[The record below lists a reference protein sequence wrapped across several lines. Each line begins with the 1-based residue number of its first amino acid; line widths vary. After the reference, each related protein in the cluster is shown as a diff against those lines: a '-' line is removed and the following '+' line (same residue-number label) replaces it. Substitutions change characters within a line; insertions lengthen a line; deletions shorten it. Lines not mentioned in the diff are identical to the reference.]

1 MKKLKY
7 KVFSVVYCMLAMVSL
22 FGQGNSVS
30 NYLANA
36 RMAIDD
42 EFYAIAETN
51 LQYVFARDDL
61 DSVSKVNALSFK
73 LELLYKRGLYSEIDK
88 VLADNIDVLKT
99 NSFANFIEAS
109 TLYKRGKYDDSITY
123 IKSVPKY
130 KNDLRLQEVLA
141 WDYVELSQINSAIGV
156 YNDIMPLINTNS
168 DKMIVL
174 NYGKLL
180 YTVKQYEKAGK
191 ILQLLKRAE
200 NLADYEE
207 GLLLLADVLEKQ
219 GKTAL
224 AAGTLQDIIDSD
236 DYLSGVRSAAAYSLG
251 DIYSD
256 IPTMYTNAVLAY
268 TFGIELVDDPESQA
282 QGKFKVANLN
292 LKHNINADAI
302 EQVRKVIREYP
313 NSVFASASQL
323 NLALTLFNQGFYD
336 EALLEYQKFLESF
349 DDDAYYAKVYAGM
362 AQTLNKLNR
371 HSEAAISYKKAAN
384 LSDSDIDK
392 AFYTYKEA
400 DERFSNNQFLISQGI
415 YSHLVQQFPDSALV
429 PKASYQIAETLN
441 RQEKYS
447 EAIEQLLKL
456 KENCDYQPIVEKIW
470 LQLPQLYIKA
480 GDLQTAIDVYTDAI
494 ASVLSDELL
503 ATAYIGRGEL
513 YYRLFEF
520 ASSLVDFETV
530 VTMFPDSPY
539 KEKALYMICIV
550 NYWLGNDGISL
561 QKSETFLKKHPKSE
575 YAAKLKFWMAKLYF
589 NIDEFQKAKGIFIE
603 CANEN
608 PAASFAPTALLQAG
622 RCTVK
627 LQKYSEAIEIF
638 GNLIK
643 QYPDSYVVPYAYFTQ
658 SDALTELAKYS
669 EAIVLFDEIISKFPE
684 SELKHA
690 AMGRKGDCNLIIG
703 VDDPERYET
712 SIQCYE
718 SIVNGDDV
726 APELAFQ
733 AAYKIG
739 KTYEKQNK
747 VDAALEQYYENV
759 VLRFQKDIESGKV
772 YDDSVKEWVTLAG
785 IGGADILERFEDW
798 KKAVNILQKVQNL
811 NDKSSEDIE
820 QRIKDIKKKYWWVF
834 Y

>member
-1 MKKLKY
+1 MKNLRY
-7 KVFSVVYCMLAMVSL
+7 KVFCIYSMFAMASL
-22 FGQGNSVS
+22 FGQETSVS

-36 RMAIDD
+36 RMAIND
-42 EFYAIAETN
+42 EFYELAETN
-51 LQYVFARDDL
+51 LQHIFVIDDL
-61 DSVSKVNALSFK
+61 DSESKVNALSFK
-73 LELLYKRGLYSEIDK
+73 LQLLYNRGLYSEIEK
-88 VLADNIDVLKT
+88 LLADNVDVLKT

-109 TLYKRGKYDDSITY
+109 TLYKQGKYDDSIVY
-123 IKSVPKY
+123 IKSVPGY

-141 WDYVELSQINSAIGV
+141 WDYVELSQITNAISV
-156 YNDIMPLINTNS
+156 YDDIMPLINTNEN
-168 DKMIVL
+168 KMIIL

-180 YTVKQYEKAGK
+180 YTVKQYEKAEK
-191 ILQLLKRAE
+191 ILQLLKGDE
-200 NLADYEE
+200 NLADYQE

-224 AAGTLQDIIDSD
+224 AAGTLQEIIDSN

-251 DIYSD
+251 DIYAD
-256 IPTMYTNAVLAY
+256 IPNMQTNAILAY
-268 TFGIELVDDPESQA
+268 TLGIELVDDPESKA

-292 LKHNINADAI
+292 LRNNIKAGTID
-302 EQVRKVIREYP
+302 QVRKVIREYP
-313 NSVFASASQL
+313 QSVFAAASQL
-323 NLALTLFNQGFYD
+323 NLALILFNQGLYD

-349 DDDAYYAKVYAGM
+349 DDEIYYAKVYAGM
-362 AQTLNKLNR
+362 AQTLDKLDR
-371 HSEAAISYKKAAN
+371 YSEAAIAYKKAAN

-400 DERFSNNQFLISQGI
+400 DERFYNNQFLIAQGI
-415 YSHLVQQFPDSALV
+415 YSNLIQQFPDSELV
-429 PKASYQIAETLN
+429 PQASYQVAETLN
-441 RQEKYS
+441 RQGKYA
-447 EAIEQLLKL
+447 EAIELLLKL

-480 GDLQTAIDVYTDAI
+480 GDLQASIDVYTDAI
-494 ASVLSDELL
+494 ASGLSDELL

-520 ASSLVDFETV
+520 SSALVDFETV
-530 VTMFPDSPY
+530 VTMFPNSPY

-550 NYWLGNDGISL
+550 NYWLGNDDISL
-561 QKSETFLKKHPKSE
+561 QRSAAFLKKHPKSE

-589 NIDEFQKAKGIFIE
+589 NIEEFQKAKTIFIE
-603 CANEN
+603 CANDN

-622 RCTVK
+622 RCAVR
-627 LQKYSEAIEIF
+627 LQKYSEAIEIL

-658 SDALTELAKYS
+658 ADALTELAKYS
-669 EAIVLFDEIISKFPE
+669 EAIVLFDEIINKFPE
-684 SELKHA
+684 SELKYA
-690 AMGRKGDCNLIIG
+690 AMGRKGDCNLIIA

-718 SIVNGDDV
+718 SVANDDDA

-739 KTYEKQNK
+739 KTYEKQNN

-759 VLRFQKDIESGKV
+759 VLRYQKDIESGKV

-785 IGGADILERFEDW
+785 IGVADILERCEDW
-798 KKAVNILQKVQNL
+798 KKVVNILQKVQNL
-811 NDKSSEDIE
+811 NDQSSEDIE
-820 QRIKDIKKKYWWVF
+820 QRIKEIKKKYWWVF